1 MWLCSKV
8 LNLHSEELALSTSA
22 ANINPWDTKMKKIG
36 VVVALIFIVVL
47 GGFAYAY
54 FNKLNVFNQTKSKLE
69 SMGYQ
74 VTGNMG
80 TINISTMKILP
91 AANLASFVS
100 DAKKYQA
107 TTIYQQSYSF
117 YIIVPIMLNL
127 GEAVQYTPNNSVWW
141 VW

>member
-1 MWLCSKV
+1 
-8 LNLHSEELALSTSA
+8 
-22 ANINPWDTKMKKIG
+22 MKKFGI
-36 VVVALIFIVVL
+36 VVALILIVVI

-54 FNKLNVFNQTKSKLE
+54 FNKVNVFNQTKSELQ

-74 VTGNMG
+74 VTSKMG

-91 AANLASFVS
+91 VANLASFVS
-100 DAKKYQA
+100 DAEKYQA
-107 TTIYQQSYSF
+107 TTNGIYQQGYSF
-117 YIIVPIMLNL
+117 YIIVPIML